1 MRDRQSCQAERIN
14 RRRKREEEGGEYIR
28 GQPPSYT
35 ASHGVRS
42 KKYIYRREKDKN
54 PETRIYRLI

>member
-1 MRDRQSCQAERIN
+1 M
-14 RRRKREEEGGEYIR
+14 RRKEQDREEDSR

-42 KKYIYRREKDKN
+42 NESKDKG
-54 PETRIYRLI
+54 PEAKDGWDNLGKAG